1 MVIIKTNEWQEFEAP
16 TLDQASEKLIECL
29 GQHKETS
36 FTIEAII
43 INGETLD
50 KKRVDEITRD
60 IEQEIYTWLAIA
72 EIESRGLTRAQQ
84 DAMEG

>member
-1 MVIIKTNEWQEFEAP
+1 MVIIITSEWQEFEAP
-16 TLDQASEKLIECL
+16 TLDKASEKLIECL

-50 KKRVDEITRD
+50 KKRVDEISRD
-60 IEQEIYTWLAIA
+60 I
-72 EIESRGLTRAQQ
+72 
-84 DAMEG
+84 